1 MPICLPSI
9 PLDTVGESGY
19 IAGWGKMTQEH
30 GHTGT
35 NILRTASV
43 PIICELC
50 RQLHKFINSF
60 GTLCVSAKSECI
72 KWHEKKNIHVELFDE
87 MICAGYKNKTVDA
100 CLGDR

>member
-1 MPICLPSI
+1 VDI
-9 PLDTVGESGY
+9 VGKSGY
-19 IAGWGKMTQEH
+19 IAGWGKITQEH

-43 PIICELC
+43 PIICRRYLIDFHGPMLKNIC
-50 RQLHKFINSF
+50 LFP
-60 GTLCVSAKSECI
+60 AKNECI
-72 KWHEKKNIHVELFDE
+72 RWHEKKNIHVELYDE